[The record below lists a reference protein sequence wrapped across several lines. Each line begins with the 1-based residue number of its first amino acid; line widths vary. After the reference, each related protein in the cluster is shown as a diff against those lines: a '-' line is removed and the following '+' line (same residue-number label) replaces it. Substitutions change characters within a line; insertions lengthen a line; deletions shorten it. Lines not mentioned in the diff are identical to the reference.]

1 MHLEIRN
8 VSKIYDGKTVLSGIQ
23 CDFETGIYGLLGP
36 NGAGK
41 STLMNIISDN
51 IAPEQGEV
59 LYDGKG
65 ISELGREFRKKLGYM
80 PQQQRMYQGFS
91 VIRFMYYMGTLRGM
105 SKKDIVE
112 RSESVLK
119 QVNMWEH
126 KRKKLGELSG
136 GMRQRVLL
144 AQTILDDPEILL
156 LDEPTAG
163 LDPEERIRIRNLIS
177 KISLNRIVLYSTH
190 VVSDIEFIADK
201 ILCLKQGKMIAWKE
215 TGELYKD
222 LEGKVFQIESGE
234 EELKALPSD
243 CIVSGM
249 AKTREKKLQIR
260 IIADNPPEGFECTSV
275 PASLEDVYL
284 ALFRGEDE

>member
-8 VSKIYDGKTVLSGIQ
+8 VSKVYDGKTVLSGIR
-23 CDFETGIYGLLGP
+23 CDFEAGIYGLLGP

-51 IAPEQGEV
+51 ISPEQGEV
-59 LYDGKG
+59 LYDGKR
-65 ISELGREFRKKLGYM
+65 IRDLGREFRKKLGYM

-91 VIRFMYYMGTLRGM
+91 VIRFLYYMGTLRGM

-190 VVSDIEFIADK
+190 VVSDIEFIADR
-201 ILCLKQGKMIAWKE
+201 ILCLKQGEMIAWKE
-215 TGELYKD
+215 TVELYKD
-222 LEGKVFQIESGE
+222 MEGRVFQTELDE
-234 EELKALPSD
+234 EELRSLPSD
-243 CIVSGM
+243 CIISGM
-249 AKTREKKLQIR
+249 TKTKEKKLQVR
-260 IIADNPPEGFECTSV
+260 IITDNPPEGMECMPVS
-275 PASLEDVYL
+275 ANLEDVYL
-284 ALFRGEDE
+284 ALFRGEKE

>member
-8 VSKIYDGKTVLSGIQ
+8 VSKVYDGKTVLSGIQ
-23 CDFETGIYGLLGP
+23 CDFEAGIYGLLGP

-51 IAPEQGEV
+51 ILPEQGEV
-59 LYDGKG
+59 LYDGKR
-65 ISELGREFRKKLGYM
+65 ICDLGREFRKKLGYM

-91 VIRFMYYMGTLRGM
+91 VIRFLYYMGTLRGM

-112 RSESVLK
+112 RSESVLN

-126 KRKKLGELSG
+126 KAKKLGELSG

-144 AQTILDDPEILL
+144 AQTILDNPEILL

-190 VVSDIEFIADK
+190 VVSDIEFIADR
-201 ILCLKQGKMIAWKE
+201 ILCLKQGEMIAWKE
-215 TGELYKD
+215 TVELYKD
-222 LEGKVFQIESGE
+222 LEGRVFQVELDE
-234 EELKALPSD
+234 EELKSLPPD

-249 AKTREKKLQIR
+249 TKTKEKKLQVR
-260 IIADNPPEGFECTSV
+260 IITDNPLEGIKCMLVS
-275 PASLEDVYL
+275 ANLEDVYL
-284 ALFRGEDE
+284 ALFRGEKE

>member
-1 MHLEIRN
+1 M
-8 VSKIYDGKTVLSGIQ
+8 YDGSRIR
-23 CDFETGIYGLLGP
+23 D
-36 NGAGK
+36 
-41 STLMNIISDN
+41 
-51 IAPEQGEV
+51 
-59 LYDGKG
+59 
-65 ISELGREFRKKLGYM
+65 LGREFRKKLGYM

-91 VIRFMYYMGTLRGM
+91 VIRFLYYMGMLRGM
-105 SKKDIVE
+105 SKKDIVR

-126 KRKKLGELSG
+126 KGKKLGELSG

-190 VVSDIEFIADK
+190 VVSDIEFIADR

-215 TGELYKD
+215 TVELYKD
-222 LEGKVFQIESGE
+222 MEDRVFQTELDE
-234 EELKALPSD
+234 EELRSLPSD
-243 CIVSGM
+243 CIISGM
-249 AKTREKKLQIR
+249 TKTKEKKLQVR
-260 IIADNPPEGFECTSV
+260 IITDNPPEGIECMPVS
-275 PASLEDVYL
+275 ANLEDVYL
-284 ALFRGEDE
+284 ALFRGEKE

>member
-1 MHLEIRN
+1 MRLEIKN
-8 VSKIYDGKTVLSGIQ
+8 VSKAYDGKTVLSDIQ
-23 CDFETGIYGLLGP
+23 CNFEAGIYGLLGP

-51 IAPEQGEV
+51 IAPNQGVV
-59 LYDGKG
+59 LYDGKSVG
-65 ISELGREFRKKLGYM
+65 DLGREFRKKLGYM

-91 VIRFMYYMGTLRGM
+91 VLRFLYYMGTLRGM
-105 SKKDIVE
+105 DKKDIKE
-112 RSESVLK
+112 RSELVLK

-126 KRKKLGELSG
+126 RKKKLGELSG

-144 AQTILDDPEILL
+144 AQTILDNPEILL

-201 ILCLKQGKMIAWKE
+201 ILCLKQGVLIAEKE
-215 TGELYKD
+215 TVELYKD
-222 LEGKVFQIESGE
+222 LDGKVFLVELTE
-234 EELKALPSD
+234 EELKTLPAD
-243 CIVSGM
+243 CIVSSM
-249 AKTREKKLQIR
+249 TKTKDKKLQVRVITDSPLQG
-260 IIADNPPEGFECTSV
+260 ITSIPV
-275 PASLEDVYL
+275 SANLEDVYL
-284 ALFRGEDE
+284 ALFQGEKE